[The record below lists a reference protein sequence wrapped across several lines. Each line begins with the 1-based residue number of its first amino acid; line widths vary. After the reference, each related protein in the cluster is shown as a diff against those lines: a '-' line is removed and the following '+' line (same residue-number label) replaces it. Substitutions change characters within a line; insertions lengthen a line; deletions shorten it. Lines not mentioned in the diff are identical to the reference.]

1 MADNIRCITTYLIG
15 WRHVQHVVLFN
26 DGSEIVV
33 DRPIPFWLLLIM
45 DRDVIV
51 DWWHV
56 IECGNWSWHY
66 EMVLV

>member
-1 MADNIRCITTYLIG
+1 MNVHTDNICCITTYLIG
-15 WRHVQHVVLFN
+15 WRHVQHIILFE

-33 DRPIPFWLLLIM
+33 DKTIPFWLLLI

-56 IECGNWSWHY
+56 IECGNWS
-66 EMVLV
+66 

>member
-1 MADNIRCITTYLIG
+1 MNVHADNICCITTYLIG
-15 WRHVQHVVLFN
+15 WRHVQHIVLFK

-33 DRPIPFWLLLIM
+33 DKTIPFWLLLL

-56 IECGNWSWHY
+56 IECGNWS
-66 EMVLV
+66 